1 MSALAVTHLPL
12 LDSERRRPNQP
23 KRVRVRS
30 GDHQFFNDL
39 GGLRLGYNT
48 AKEKL
53 GGIVFGAVMPEQF
66 GPAGPAWTRE
76 QQLLERVLRD
86 AIHEYHTY
94 RTSETR
100 RGKRLYQEARAW
112 LLSREDQWLCS
123 FLGICAALNLDA
135 DYVRA
140 GIMKENKK

>member
-1 MSALAVTHLPL
+1 MGALGVTNLPL
-12 LDSERRRPNQP
+12 LDSERKRPNQP

-30 GDHQFFNDL
+30 GDHKFFNDL
-39 GGLRLGYNT
+39 GGLRPGYNT

-66 GPAGPAWTRE
+66 GPASPAWTGE
-76 QQLLERVLRD
+76 QRLLERILWD
-86 AIHEYHTY
+86 AIQEYWKY
-94 RTSETR
+94 QASETK

-112 LLSREDQWLCS
+112 FLSSEVNWVGS

-135 DYVRA
+135 DWIRKGVFR
-140 GIMKENKK
+140 